1 MRGRSADYAY
11 LEPEIL
17 KIVRES
23 DVPMSALGINFRVND
38 KFAKIVELNTVKHH
52 LEALVRNKKL
62 LKKDKDDTT
71 YYKLNTRSKSN

>member
-17 KIVRES
+17 NILRES
-23 DVPMSALGINFRVND
+23 DVPMSALGVNFRVND
-38 KFAKIVELNTVKHH
+38 KFDKIVELNTVKHH
-52 LEALVRNKKL
+52 LETLVRNKKL